1 MAGNRKIGYWR
12 KFEEILAPRD
22 TQLWRGVSALR
33 AAMPAASALTCGL
46 QGDSSNAPRHAKRT
60 CNRDSM
66 LAKSPESSGFRCLYR
81 VKCPKVKTKASTSA
95 HARYARVAERDG
107 LCLNWRTIGALHCP
121 QELPFYVL
129 TIHAALIK
137 REALKPPTELVRAR
151 ERSRRDVRS
160 F

>member
-66 LAKSPESSGFRCLYR
+66 LAKSPESSGFIDLWG
-81 VKCPKVKTKASTSA
+81 VMCPKVKTKEA
-95 HARYARVAERDG
+95 G
-107 LCLNWRTIGALHCP
+107 
-121 QELPFYVL
+121 F
-129 TIHAALIK
+129 AALD
-137 REALKPPTELVRAR
+137 RFASYRPW
-151 ERSRRDVRS
+151 RSLSCRILS
-160 F
+160 QTSMT